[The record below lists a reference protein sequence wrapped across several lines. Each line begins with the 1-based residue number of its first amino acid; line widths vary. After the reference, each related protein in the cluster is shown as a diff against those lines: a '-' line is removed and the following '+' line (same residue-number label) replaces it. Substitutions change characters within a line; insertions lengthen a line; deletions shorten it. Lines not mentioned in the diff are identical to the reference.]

1 MKKIDL
7 HCYVTAFPQY
17 AAPHKNGSRF
27 MSAEEQ
33 IAFQNKLN
41 IEYSVVI
48 PILSPEGQW
57 TKLGSENCKHISVQH
72 PDRFLWFCGVD
83 PRMGNFRDNT
93 DFTPLLGFFKEKGA
107 LGVGEVAPALYID
120 DPMVDNLF
128 SWCETYA
135 MPALVRYTHFY
146 GWGSG
151 VFDDR
156 GLRRTEA
163 MLIKHP
169 NLRLLGTYDG
179 LWAEYPDSLERLMEK
194 YPNMSAV
201 LSGKAAADALLADP
215 ERAASFLERFAA
227 QLCYGTAACSVTDT
241 YPFALDSFL
250 TGLVSSGKL
259 SASAYAKIIRQNAEA
274 LLRRAR

>member
-41 IEYSVVI
+41 IEYSAVI

-57 TKLGSENCKHISVQH
+57 MKLGSENCKHISVLH

-83 PRMGNFRDNT
+83 PRMGNFRDDT
-93 DFTPLLGFFKEKGA
+93 DFKPLLGFFREKGA
-107 LGVGEVAPALYID
+107 LGVGEIAPSLYID

-128 SWCETYA
+128 SWCEVYF

-146 GWGSG
+146 GSGSG
-151 VFDDR
+151 VFDDK

-163 MLIKHP
+163 MLKKHP
-169 NLRLLGTYDG
+169 KLRLLGCYEG
-179 LWAEYPDSLERLMEK
+179 LWAEYPDSLERLLEK
-194 YPNMSAV
+194 SPNMSAV
-201 LSGKAAADALLADP
+201 LSGKAAAEALLADP
-215 ERAASFLERFAA
+215 ARAASFLERFAD
-227 QLCYGTAACSVTDT
+227 QLYYGTAACSEADT
-241 YPFALDSFL
+241 YPLALDSL
-250 TGLVSSGKL
+250 LSELVSSGRL
-259 SASAYAKIIRQNAEA
+259 SESAYAKIIRKNAEA
-274 LLRRAR
+274 LLRRDP